1 MVLIIQVLKVA
12 EYHKKGIYLK
22 PKNFGDAAKVS
33 TSTCMVCLQDPKTYN
48 KVKFLFVLLFNN
60 FSVLFQIILLMI

>member
-22 PKNFGDAAKVS
+22 PKNFGNAAKVS

-48 KVKFLFVLLFNN
+48 QV
-60 FSVLFQIILLMI
+60 